1 MLRRRHVDKFE
12 VVAEGSGAEDLSE
25 SHLTVQQ
32 RQMIPELRGVG
43 VHYLLITWD
52 RAEAY
57 WAGAGKHLQTRVCLP
72 GFQRQAC

>member
-12 VVAEGSGAEDLSE
+12 VVAEASGAEDLSE

-43 VHYLLITWD
+43 VHYLLIT
-52 RAEAY
+52 
-57 WAGAGKHLQTRVCLP
+57 
-72 GFQRQAC
+72 